1 MFKNIFS
8 SKEVSKSQQEII
20 NEVLSQY
27 RSSSF
32 PDGILMVA
40 ENVLFSEVKKALTI
54 ELTMPFPCQGEVD
67 LIAKQLTEQFDQVVI
82 FNVKLNILPV
92 RQHNLSGVK
101 NIIAIASGKGGVGK
115 STTSV
120 NLAYALQ
127 AEGATVGLLDADI
140 YGPSL
145 PTMLG
150 VVDEKPTSTDGKLM
164 QPIHVKGID
173 VMSIGFLVPDEDAA
187 VWRGPMASK
196 AFNQLLRET
205 SWGKSSKKAKTLDYL
220 IIDMP
225 PGTGDI
231 QITLAQQMPVAGAM
245 IVTTPQNVA
254 LADAIKGIAMFEKVQ
269 VPVLGV
275 VENMSYHIC
284 DNCGYHAHLFGE
296 GGGEFV
302 SKQYQTPLLGC
313 LPLDISIRED
323 ADCGICSV
331 VENSTGEV
339 AQQYRRIARNLASQ
353 CFLQLDKRSHTSANI
368 NVEQV

>member
-1 MFKNIFS
+1 MPL
-8 SKEVSKSQQEII
+8 SQQEII
-20 NEVLSQY
+20 NEVFSQY

-32 PDGILMVA
+32 PNGILAIA
-40 ENVLFSEVKKALTI
+40 ESILFNEVKKGLVV
-54 ELTMPFPCQGEVD
+54 ELTMPFPCQGELD
-67 LIAKQLTEQFDQVVI
+67 LIANQLADQFKQSVKIDI
-82 FNVKLNILPV
+82 KLNVLAV
-92 RQHNLSGVK
+92 RQHNLAGVK

-150 VVDEKPTSTDGKLM
+150 VVDQKPTSTDGKLM
-164 QPIHVKGID
+164 RPIHVKGID

-196 AFNQLLRET
+196 AFNQLLTET
-205 SWGKSSKKAKTLDYL
+205 SWGNSSNKAKPIDYL

-231 QITLAQQMPVAGAM
+231 QITLAQQMPVAGAV

-275 VENMSYHIC
+275 IENMSYHLC
-284 DNCGYHAHLFGE
+284 DNCGHHAHLFGE

-302 SKQYQTPLLGC
+302 AKQYQTPLLGS
-313 LPLDISIRED
+313 LPLDITIRED
-323 ADCGICSV
+323 TDCGICTV

-353 CFLQLDKRSHTSANI
+353 CFLQLDKRSHTTANI